1 MYNSEKDGLLR
12 HCVMQVKVSIVLEG
26 CHANVYGRHFVDH
39 AIGCKILMVGYWWPS
54 LFKDLFNWVK
64 HCDACQEVGKH
75 LKFNSMILVPIL
87 SQTPFEKWCI
97 DFVGPIT
104 PTLRNGKKRYILV
117 AIEYVTK

>member
-1 MYNSEKDGLLR
+1 
-12 HCVMQVKVSIVLEG
+12 MQVKVSIVLEG